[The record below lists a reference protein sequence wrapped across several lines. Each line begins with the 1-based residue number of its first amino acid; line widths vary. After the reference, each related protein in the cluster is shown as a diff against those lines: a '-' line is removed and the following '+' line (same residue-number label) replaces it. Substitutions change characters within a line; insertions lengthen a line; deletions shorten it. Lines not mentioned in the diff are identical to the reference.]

1 MDTINAVYY
10 FMEVEVYRIGRIE
23 HYKNN
28 RFLMFYTYVYCS
40 IWSVLYTIGSMI
52 DIYIVYGRIK
62 FLKPSF
68 TLFKKVPVILLLKN
82 LFEKNLLINFN
93 IWLIL
98 IIQIWVVIILM
109 VIASILINIPM
120 NFARAVQEFSW
131 KIDGNSS
138 MVLYNYGLI

>member
-1 MDTINAVYY
+1 
-10 FMEVEVYRIGRIE
+10 MEVEVYRIGRIE
-23 HYKNN
+23 HYKIN

-82 LFEKNLLINFN
+82 FWITFN
-93 IWLIL
+93 ILLIL

-120 NFARAVQEFSW
+120 NFARAVQKFSW

-138 MVLYNYGLI
+138 IVLYNYGLI